1 MFQAYTSAERIQ
13 YLYTKAKRDC
23 HMLRMRLKALPERHL
38 QEKEEIKRLQ
48 IYLQCYYKNFEGYIN
63 EMSEDY

>member
-1 MFQAYTSAERIQ
+1 
-13 YLYTKAKRDC
+13 
-23 HMLRMRLKALPERHL
+23 MLRMRLKALPERHL